1 MRYVRSTPGLI
12 QKNFLYVFT
21 IIFLFSC
28 LFVSSPLAVDASPS
42 NVVDWIGD
50 EQPDGQTGE
59 EEQEEIVEN
68 SVTEDTSLVGIIGKL
83 IFYTILILVMIYGLI
98 KFLALRQQKMQ
109 PNQAVKLI
117 GGTPLGNNKSLQL
130 VKVGDKVLLIGVG
143 DQVSLIKEI
152 SDEDEINSI
161 EKNLEQQ
168 PTLLKN
174 SLSTFIKD
182 KISRRTETKTMT
194 STSGFEHLFS
204 QSLNKQKAKQD
215 KLKLDLTK
223 EDDDE
228 EGSST

>member
-1 MRYVRSTPGLI
+1 MI
-12 QKNFLYVFT
+12 QKNIFYVST
-21 IIFLFSC
+21 IILLFSF
-28 LFVSSPLAVDASPS
+28 LFVSIPVSVDASPS
-42 NVVDWIGD
+42 NVTDWIAD
-50 EQPDGQTGE
+50 EQSDGQPGDK
-59 EEQEEIVEN
+59 EQVE
-68 SVTEDTSLVGIIGKL
+68 SVDITTKDTSLVGIIGKL
-83 IFYTILILVMIYGLI
+83 IFYTLLILVMIYGLI

-130 VKVGDKVLLIGVG
+130 VKVGNTVLLIGVG

-152 SDEDEINSI
+152 SDADEINSI

-168 PTLLKN
+168 PTLLSN

-182 KISRRTETKTMT
+182 KIRGRTETKTKA

-215 KLKLDLTK
+215 QLKFDLTK
-223 EDDDE
+223 EDDDK